1 MYDIL
6 NRSHEAW
13 VAELNKFAHHC
24 FGCLGD
30 CTLCSHDY
38 DLNENYKKY
47 YDIIQAKESVE
58 DLEEFSIAA

>member
-30 CTLCSHDY
+30 CTGLYYSFGWSVKF
-38 DLNENYKKY
+38 DL
-47 YDIIQAKESVE
+47 DAT
-58 DLEEFSIAA
+58 DF